1 VQHTEYVHPQ
11 IVSQSHN
18 PAPFGQETTL
28 HRQSPEPSGTTQN
41 MVQNTA
47 AKDVIQV
54 TPSLAKPIPKR
65 TVESDLPERSSVKTI
80 PPSNDNDFV

>member
-1 VQHTEYVHPQ
+1 MQHTEYVHPQ

-41 MVQNTA
+41 MVQNTP

-65 TVESDLPERSSVKTI
+65 TVKTS